1 MGIVLPV
8 IGQTSWGD
16 EANACYEQLQDAG
29 LIPNDAGFL
38 SWNYSP
44 QHISSVTTSVVSG
57 TVKMVRLPRFT
68 QSKSVASVWFSLVAA
83 AVTPTAGQCFAAI
96 VRIDGTR
103 MGVSADISGQLTAT
117 GGTLV
122 GFSLTAP
129 AVCAAGDYYAA
140 LLQNA
145 ATPATL
151 GQCSG
156 QGYTD
161 SLNAGLPAATAFHT
175 DGPTAQTSIPTS
187 ITMASRTRSVQPIWA
202 GVK

>member
-44 QHISSVTTSVVSG
+44 QHISTTHAQTSG
-57 TVKMVRLPRFT
+57 TVVMARLPRFT
-68 QSKSVASVWFSLVAA
+68 QSKTVNQVWMHIGAA

-96 VRIDGTR
+96 
-103 MGVSADISGQLTAT
+103 SGQLAT
-117 GGTLV
+117 PGLTGWN
-122 GFSLTAP
+122 LTAG
-129 AVCAAGDYYAA
+129 AVCAAGDYYVT

-151 GQCSG
+151 GSCSG
-156 QGYTD
+156 QGSSSTT
-161 SLNAGLPAATAFHT
+161 NAGLTAATAFHT
-175 DGPTAQTSIPTS
+175 TGPTAQTSIPAS
-187 ITMASRTRSVQPIWA
+187 ITMASRTLGTQPLWA
-202 GVK
+202 GAK

>member
-16 EANACYEQLQDAG
+16 EANACFEQFQDSAI
-29 LIPNDAGFL
+29 IPNDGGFL

-44 QHISSVTTSVVSG
+44 QHISAATSAVVSG
-57 TVKMVRLPRFT
+57 TVKMARLPRFT
-68 QSKSVASVWFSLVAA
+68 QAKTVSSIWFCLTAA
-83 AVTPTAGQCFAAI
+83 AVTPTAGQCFAALY
-96 VRIDGTR
+96 RIDGTR
-103 MGVSADISGQLTAT
+103 MGVSADISGQLTAS

-122 GFSLTAP
+122 GWNLTAP
-129 AVCAAGDYYAA
+129 VVAAAGDYYAA

-145 ATPATL
+145 ATPALL
-151 GQCSG
+151 GESAS

-161 SLNAGLPAATAFHT
+161 ALNAGLTAATALHT
-175 DGPTAQTSIPTS
+175 DGPTAQTSMPAS
-187 ITMASRTRSVQPIWA
+187 VTMGSRTRSNQPIWA

>member
-16 EANACYEQLQDAG
+16 EANACFEGLQDGG
-29 LIPNDAGFL
+29 LVPSDAGFL
-38 SWNYSP
+38 SWNYSS
-44 QHISSVTTSVVSG
+44 QHISTTHAQTSG
-57 TVKMVRLPRFT
+57 TVVMARLPRFT
-68 QSKSVASVWFSLVAA
+68 QSKTVNQIWMHVGAA

-103 MGVSADISGQLTAT
+103 MGVSADISGQLAT
-117 GGTLV
+117 PGLTGWN
-122 GFSLTAP
+122 LTAG
-129 AVCAAGDYYAA
+129 AVCAAGDYYVT

-151 GQCSG
+151 GSCSS
-156 QGYTD
+156 QG
-161 SLNAGLPAATAFHT
+161 SASAANAGLTAATAFHT
-175 DGPTAQTSIPTS
+175 TGPTAQTSIPAS
-187 ITMASRTRSVQPIWA
+187 ITMASRTLSGNPLWA